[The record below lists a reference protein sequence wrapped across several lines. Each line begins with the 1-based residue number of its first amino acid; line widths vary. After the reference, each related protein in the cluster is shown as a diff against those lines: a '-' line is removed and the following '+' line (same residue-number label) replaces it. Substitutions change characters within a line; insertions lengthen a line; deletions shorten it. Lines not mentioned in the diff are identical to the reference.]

1 VISVDTNVLIRML
14 VDDAG
19 QPGHVQAACELATK
33 AGQVFLT
40 QIIQVESVREL
51 RAAYGLYKLPEAGLV
66 AI

>member
-19 QPGHVQAACELATK
+19 QPGQVQATRELATK

-40 QIIQVESVREL
+40 QIIQVESVRVL
-51 RAAYGLYKLPEAGLV
+51 RAAYGLSKLSEAGLV